1 VLHERRTTPFRMLP
15 LITCPGPPPANL
27 APVALPRGG
36 NPPRPLRA
44 PAGGVSAPAA
54 QSSRRRTD
62 PPASASRQ
70 TPRRTRCTA
79 PWPCARPAH
88 PRSASSQPSIERN
101 RDTEISNHGPG
112 ARRRSANRRSGVI
125 LGAESA
131 SGAARLT
138 PRCSHGTLSQRQ
150 LDYGLTAKLSLSN
163 GLKQRW
169 QRPGR
174 TLAA

>member
-1 VLHERRTTPFRMLP
+1 LTCSVAPGSNASSPARIRQQCVEGEDVLHERRTTPFRMLP
-15 LITCPGPPPANL
+15 LITWPGPPPANL

-44 PAGGVSAPAA
+44 PAGVSAPAA

-131 SGAARLT
+131 SGAARGVST
-138 PRCSHGTLSQRQ
+138 DAPV
-150 LDYGLTAKLSLSN
+150 
-163 GLKQRW
+163 
-169 QRPGR
+169 
-174 TLAA
+174 